1 MLKNSLLALSIASLS
16 AVAPILAEEKTKG
29 TYFVGSIGT
38 GVMNDIVFSAAL
50 GGGTATFDPG
60 FSGEVGI
67 GYDFGSI
74 RTDFT
79 YNSTTTP
86 LAGTTG
92 VDVQVNSF
100 LVSAAYDWRAD
111 KKWQPYV
118 GLGIGSSTVDVTAAA
133 TVGATAFTVG
143 DENIATAK
151 FRLGISYEASENM
164 DMYAETWGQ
173 SFDDFTIGALE
184 FTDITTSGVSLG
196 IRVKL

>member
-1 MLKNSLLALSIASLS
+1 MLRKSLLALSIASLS
-16 AVAPILAEEKTKG
+16 AFSPLSAEEKTKG
-29 TYFVGSIGT
+29 AYFVGSVG
-38 GVMNDIVFSAAL
+38 GGLMNEIDFV
-50 GGGTATFDPG
+50 GGGTVSFDPG
-60 FSGEVGI
+60 FSGEIGV
-67 GYDFGSI
+67 GYDFGSL
-74 RTDFT
+74 RTELT
-79 YNSTTTP
+79 YSSLTTTP
-86 LAGTTG
+86 EDSSDID
-92 VDVQVNSF
+92 VDVNSF
-100 LVSAAYDWRAD
+100 LISAAYDWRAD